1 MGLKEGSI
9 REVYYEIWEI
19 DEEASMNRV
28 TRSRDDYL
36 VDREIGLVVGRVLA
50 IQMRAR

>member
-1 MGLKEGSI
+1 MGLREEVI

-28 TRSRDDYL
+28 TRNRDGYL
-36 VDREIGLVVGRVLA
+36 VNCETGLVVGRVLA
-50 IQMRAR
+50 VQVRLR